1 MNIPTWLSELRDDS
15 ERRLSGLPEV
25 SQPAWYQSFVA
36 GEIGFEEPR
45 HPMTVGF
52 AAPPEDVSD
61 SRG

>member
-36 GEIGFEEPR
+36 GEIGPEEPR
-45 HPMTVGF
+45 HSMAVGF
-52 AAPPEDVSD
+52 AISPEGASD
-61 SRG
+61 SPS